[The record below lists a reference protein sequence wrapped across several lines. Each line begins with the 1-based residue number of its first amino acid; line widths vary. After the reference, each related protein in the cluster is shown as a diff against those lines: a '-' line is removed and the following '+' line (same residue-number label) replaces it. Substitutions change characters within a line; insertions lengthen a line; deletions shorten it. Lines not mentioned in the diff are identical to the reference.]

1 MMAHTFSRLLK
12 AKESR
17 GAGYL
22 VLIDPDTLA
31 DARLGSYIRSASAAG
46 ADGFLVG
53 GSLLLTNALG
63 EQLKTIK
70 ASTELPVVL
79 FPGSLFQISPH
90 ADAILYL
97 VLISGRNPDHLI
109 GNHVVAAP
117 ILRSMKLETIST
129 GYMLIGTGKTTS
141 AEFMSNTKPIPNHKP
156 DIAVAHAI
164 AAEMMGMA
172 CLYLDAGSGA
182 DEPVSDAIIAGIR
195 RYSALP
201 MIIGGGIRTP
211 EAAAQKV
218 TAGASFVVTGTAT
231 ESQDS
236 TNTIRRFADA
246 IHAAGGSTKR
256 RTS

>member
-1 MMAHTFSRLLK
+1 MANTFSRLLQTK
-12 AKESR
+12 QSR

-22 VLIDPDTLA
+22 VLVDPDALA
-31 DARLGSYIRSASAAG
+31 DAHLGSYVRSATKAG

-53 GSLLLTNALG
+53 GSLMLTNALG

-70 ASTELPVVL
+70 ANTEVPVVL

-117 ILRSMKLETIST
+117 IIRSMKLETIST

-156 DIAVAHAI
+156 DIAVAHAL
-164 AAEMMGMA
+164 AAEMMGIA

-182 DEPVSDAIIAGIR
+182 DEPVSDAMIGGIAK
-195 RYSALP
+195 YCALP

-211 EAAAQKV
+211 EDAARKV
-218 TAGASFVVTGTAT
+218 KAGASFIVTGTAI

-236 TNTIRRFADA
+236 MDKIQHFADA
-246 IHAAGGSTKR
+246 VHSVHR
-256 RTS
+256 V